1 VSLDGT
7 NRVKES
13 TSSRTGLILAGAG
26 IAGLAA
32 LAAWRRASRRF
43 EFRDKVVLIT
53 GGSRGLGLVLAREFA
68 VQGAKLAICARD
80 VDELERAADDLKT
93 YDADVFYAA
102 CDIRHQQEV
111 ERLVSQV
118 RLHFGRIDAL
128 VNNAGVIQVGPLADQ
143 TQQDFEEAM
152 QVHYWGPF
160 YAMRSVLPEMRG
172 RKDGRIVN
180 ISSIGG
186 KIPVPHLT
194 PYCAS
199 KFALAG
205 LSAAMRIELTK
216 DNVYVTTVY
225 PGLMRTGSHINAIF
239 KGQNRYEYAL
249 FSIMNG
255 LPITSVSAENAAR
268 QIVSAA
274 RRGDAELII
283 SVQAKMAAKMYALF
297 PEFTSA
303 ILELTNGF
311 LPETGGIGTD
321 HATGLESTSS
331 ASPSLLT
338 KLIDAASQRN
348 NELQPGEAIH

>member
-1 VSLDGT
+1 ME
-7 NRVKES
+7 K
-13 TSSRTGLILAGAG
+13 SSSSNTGLILAGAG

-32 LAAWRRASRRF
+32 LTAWRRASRRF

-68 VQGAKLAICARD
+68 SQRAKLAICARD
-80 VDELERAADDLKT
+80 LDELERAADDLKT
-93 YDADVFYAA
+93 FGADVFYAA
-102 CDIRHQQEV
+102 CDMRHQPEV

-118 RLHFGRIDAL
+118 RMHFGRIDGL

-143 TQQDFEEAM
+143 TQEDFEEAM
-152 QVHYWGPF
+152 RVHYWGPF
-160 YAMRSVLPEMRG
+160 YAMQSVLPEMRG
-172 RKDGRIVN
+172 RKEGRIIN

-205 LSAAMRIELTK
+205 LSAAMRTELAK

-239 KGQNRYEYAL
+239 KGQNQLEFAL
-249 FSIMNG
+249 FSVMNG
-255 LPITSVSAENAAR
+255 LPLTSVSAENAAR

-283 SVQAKMAAKMYALF
+283 SIQAKMAAKMYALF

-303 ILELTNGF
+303 ILELTNRF
-311 LPETGGIGTD
+311 LPDEGGIGKS

-338 KLIDAASQRN
+338 KLIDAASHRN
-348 NELQPGEAIH
+348 NELEPGEAIH

>member
-1 VSLDGT
+1 MDD
-7 NRVKES
+7 R
-13 TSSRTGLILAGAG
+13 SSSKTGLILTGAG
-26 IAGLAA
+26 IAGIAA
-32 LAAWRRASRRF
+32 FTAWRRARRRF

-53 GGSRGLGLVLAREFA
+53 GGSRGLGLVLARELA
-68 VQGAKLAICARD
+68 SQGAKLAICARD
-80 VDELERAADDLKT
+80 LDELERAAEDLKSFG
-93 YDADVFYAA
+93 ADVFYAA
-102 CDIRHQQEV
+102 CDMRHQPEV

-118 RLHFGRIDAL
+118 RMHFGRIDAL

-160 YAMRSVLPEMRG
+160 YAIQAVLPEMRS
-172 RKDGRIVN
+172 RRDGRIVN

-194 PYCAS
+194 PYCSS

-205 LSAAMRIELTK
+205 LSAAMGTELAK

-239 KGQNRYEYAL
+239 KGQNQIEFAL

-255 LPITSVSAENAAR
+255 LPLTSVSAENAAR

-283 SVQAKMAAKMYALF
+283 SVQAKVAAKMYALF

-303 ILELTNGF
+303 VLELTNGF
-311 LPETGGIGTD
+311 LPGPGGIGTA
-321 HATGLESTSS
+321 HASGLESTSS
-331 ASPSLLT
+331 TSPSLLT

-348 NELQPGEAIH
+348 NELKPGESIH

>member
-1 VSLDGT
+1 MDD
-7 NRVKES
+7 R
-13 TSSRTGLILAGAG
+13 SSSKTGLIVAGAG
-26 IAGLAA
+26 IAGIAA

-53 GGSRGLGLVLAREFA
+53 GGSRGLGLVLAREL
-68 VQGAKLAICARD
+68 VTQGAKIAICARD
-80 VDELERAADDLKT
+80 LDELGRAADDLKA
-93 YDADVFYAA
+93 YGGEVFYAA
-102 CDIRHQQEV
+102 CDMRHQPEV

-118 RLHFGRIDAL
+118 RMQFGRIDAL

-160 YAMRSVLPEMRG
+160 YAIQAVLPEMRG

-205 LSAAMRIELTK
+205 LSAAMRTELAK

-239 KGQNRYEYAL
+239 KGQNELEFAL
-249 FSIMNG
+249 FSIVNG
-255 LPITSVSAENAAR
+255 LPLTSVSAENAAR

-283 SVQAKMAAKMYALF
+283 SLQAKVAAKMYALF
-297 PEFTSA
+297 PKFTSSV
-303 ILELTNGF
+303 LELTNGF
-311 LPETGGIGTD
+311 LPEAGGIGTG
-321 HATGLESTSS
+321 HATGLDSTSS

-338 KLIDAASQRN
+338 RLIDAASQRN
-348 NELQPGEAIH
+348 NELEPGEAIH